1 MSLRYER
8 TSTVTIAIGI
18 ALAVLA
24 AAVALGAGGMAN
36 DLPRTLD
43 SGTAGTEEGAGGGQS
58 SMPEASAAAN
68 HSSDASMRDEAVT
81 KSCSSTAAAVAND
94 SGTTESTPV
103 AKRDSDLIDID
114 GDNNEVSVA
123 VGNINSTGNPIGGVG
138 DTDIIDVD
146 GDNNNVSVRF
156 GDVNIDQ
163 DTAEGEPHPH
173 ASSDKELNAT
183 MTNSTNV
190 STRMNVSAGSTVSI
204 SADIASENHP
214 M

>member
-1 MSLRYER
+1 MSPRYER

-36 DLPRTLD
+36 DLPQTLD
-43 SGTAGTEEGAGGGQS
+43 SGTAGTGGGQS
-58 SMPEASAAAN
+58 SMSEAPAAAN

-81 KSCSSTAAAVAND
+81 KSCNSTAAAVAND
-94 SGTTESTPV
+94 SDTTESTPA

-123 VGNINSTGNPIGGVG
+123 VGNINSTGNPVGGVG
-138 DTDIIDVD
+138 DTDIVDVD

-156 GDVNIDQ
+156 GDVDIDQ

-190 STRMNVSAGSTVSI
+190 STKTNVSAGSTVSI
-204 SADIASENHP
+204 GANIASENHP

>member
-1 MSLRYER
+1 M
-8 TSTVTIAIGI
+8 TIAIGI

-36 DLPRTLD
+36 DLPQTLD
-43 SGTAGTEEGAGGGQS
+43 SGTAGTGGGQS
-58 SMPEASAAAN
+58 SMSEAPAAAN
-68 HSSDASMRDEAVT
+68 HSLDASMRDEAVT

-94 SGTTESTPV
+94 SDTTESTPA
-103 AKRDSDLIDID
+103 AKRDADLIDID

-123 VGNINSTGNPIGGVG
+123 VGNINSTGNPVGGVG
-138 DTDIIDVD
+138 DTDIVDVD

-156 GDVNIDQ
+156 GDVDIDQ

-190 STRMNVSAGSTVSI
+190 STKTNVSAGSTVSI
-204 SADIASENHP
+204 GANIASENHP

>member
-1 MSLRYER
+1 M
-8 TSTVTIAIGI
+8 TIAIGI

-36 DLPRTLD
+36 DLPQTLD
-43 SGTAGTEEGAGGGQS
+43 SGTAGTGGGQS
-58 SMPEASAAAN
+58 SMSEAPAATNHSSNVPVRDETGTKPCSSTSAAA
-68 HSSDASMRDEAVT
+68 
-81 KSCSSTAAAVAND
+81 ANN
-94 SGTTESTPV
+94 SGTTESTPA
-103 AKRDSDLIDID
+103 AKRDADLIDID

-123 VGNINSTGNPIGGVG
+123 VGNINSTGNPVGGVG
-138 DTDIIDVD
+138 DTDIVDVD
-146 GDNNNVSVRF
+146 GDSNNVSVRF

-190 STRMNVSAGSTVSI
+190 STKTNVSAGSTVSI
-204 SADIASENHP
+204 GANIASENHP

>member
-8 TSTVTIAIGI
+8 ISTVTIAIGI

-36 DLPRTLD
+36 DLPQTLD

-58 SMPEASAAAN
+58 SMSEAPAATNHSSNVPMRDETGTKPCSSTSAAA
-68 HSSDASMRDEAVT
+68 
-81 KSCSSTAAAVAND
+81 ANN

-123 VGNINSTGNPIGGVG
+123 VGNINSTGNPVGGVG
-138 DTDIIDVD
+138 DTDIVDVD

-156 GDVNIDQ
+156 GDVDIDQ
-163 DTAEGEPHPH
+163 DTAEGEPHSH

-183 MTNSTNV
+183 MMNSTNV